1 MKDKVLRLMRDIC
14 PWKIGDTVVVKRSHQ
29 YADDFRGVWII
40 TGMRWEYQRGDG
52 KINIEI
58 ASENEILHGHGA
70 TDCWSVDDFE
80 PARSLP

>member
-52 KINIEI
+52 KI
-58 ASENEILHGHGA
+58 
-70 TDCWSVDDFE
+70 T
-80 PARSLP
+80 